1 MQNGMISS
9 IGQMRLLRNGIGV
22 LSFGVDLDP
31 KNHQLGYSFYLF
43 AENIIKKYEI
53 LDGVGFDVA
62 VLLFLQNLHEEAEQH
77 EKLKTYV
84 EQTLRLL
91 VLWNGRNEAENQ
103 IVCNQNL
110 YLSNLRNEIEL
121 NLSYIKE
128 LSSRQYNQLSELY
141 SSERLQQN
149 LLLCKTLIAQLNTS
163 VSTSTE
169 TTEIFQDNQVK
180 RITNTAVGGKTI
192 KPYSLSNSFRTM
204 LERIVNIS
212 HTASNRELFYSSVK
226 NQLITNFFAK
236 KPGDIQ
242 NLKNLVLHLM
252 GGSPI
257 QNQYSPDAPRSA
269 ELTYDISQASHEQT
283 VLSNVNVDEIN
294 RYYGSL
300 AADAR
305 VFNTLEE
312 RRQLLTRLLSVS
324 VQNTFAGA
332 TSYVQNHIADSN
344 EFHPLSEGERQIIN
358 ILSSVSY
365 PELSAISNNIPNNV
379 FSSGNTFSTVNNISP
394 MNPSETEIINN
405 ISRSTDA
412 LQSVLMA
419 RERGLEYLQNTD
431 GVEFDLISQKIV
443 ELSNIREYAI
453 LQKLTERLFSQK
465 HSHEIS
471 QLITSGER
479 LSREV
484 MPLLREKSF
493 TKSELFKTIENG
505 RREEKVL
512 AVSALSFA
520 TENVANNHLNDSR
533 FENIMVLKNLLQNA
547 ESHNFDFS
555 KVYELDG
562 AELTLNQFVSR
573 QEQTVWNE
581 LEKQVNQY
589 KTIVSQQVE
598 NISILGAILNR
609 SMTKNEVITV
619 LNNTKNE
626 SIIQAI
632 SAAISNIS
640 THSEGD
646 DSKFGGF
653 FDVPKINNL
662 NQNSLSSLWRTE
674 NHAQSIRNPQSI
686 SSPALQHRTTQISE
700 TSESSSF
707 AVSSPSYNNAKVL
720 SLISQLSN
728 YLSSNLSSNSQY
740 QSFSVDKAHRL
751 VGGDPNP
758 FFGPTLTES
767 LLRKQKLLSTK
778 AVEEMSGVDLKRP
791 SPVLRQEPSE
801 TKAKGYPLARALA
814 PVFRQEPSEPVTE
827 QYRATAE
834 LLYAGTE
841 KGAPQRGGQ
850 AAPAREVN
858 GAGQSKVT
866 LIKNI
871 TLLKNITLQK
881 NITLLKNITLQKN
894 ITDRAATQR
903 KNQAAEKLR
912 GSMGKIEPISLNS
925 LWQISAVDEAHRLV
939 GGDANLYLGPTL
951 TGSFL
956 REQKLHS
963 AKVAEEISGVDLKRP
978 SPVFGQEPS
987 ERKAKGY
994 PLTRTLDP
1002 VFRQEPSE
1010 PVTEQYRATA
1020 ELLYTG
1026 TEKGAPQRGGQ
1037 TAPAREV
1044 NGAGQSKVTII
1055 KNITLLKNITD
1066 LAVTQRKNQAVEK
1079 LCGSMGKIEPASLN
1093 SLWQI
1098 SAVDEAHRPVG
1109 GDANL
1114 YLGPTLTGSLL
1125 REQKLLS
1132 AKAAEEIPGVDLKT
1146 SSSAFGQESS
1156 ETKVK
1161 GYPLARTSSIR
1172 QELSETVTERY
1183 RATAELLYSGIE
1195 KDALPRGGQAASA
1208 REVNGAVPSSVALL
1222 KNITDMAVTQRNN
1235 QTVGKLHGFM
1245 GKIDQRS
1252 LVSYFTSQIAAQE
1265 DLVARSN
1272 KISYNDPNVDN
1283 KRQGNI
1289 NIDKN
1294 ADMVLYNT
1302 GKTQK
1307 KESQPPPS
1315 HTPSRSELI
1324 SQFGN
1329 LIYDPNLPPS
1339 ELIGKQ
1345 TGSILTDSTL
1355 SSSVDAVSIRELV
1368 EKLTLGEKAIKE
1380 EQSRVTE
1387 LTQKLT
1393 EQENA
1398 MYRLKHAHTQLQ
1410 ADMAAGTNVKKITS
1424 RVMKEFRAKMRLEQ
1438 MRYGLQ

>member
-1 MQNGMISS
+1 
-9 IGQMRLLRNGIGV
+9 
-22 LSFGVDLDP
+22 
-31 KNHQLGYSFYLF
+31 
-43 AENIIKKYEI
+43 
-53 LDGVGFDVA
+53 
-62 VLLFLQNLHEEAEQH
+62 
-77 EKLKTYV
+77 
-84 EQTLRLL
+84 
-91 VLWNGRNEAENQ
+91 
-103 IVCNQNL
+103 
-110 YLSNLRNEIEL
+110 
-121 NLSYIKE
+121 
-128 LSSRQYNQLSELY
+128 
-141 SSERLQQN
+141 
-149 LLLCKTLIAQLNTS
+149 
-163 VSTSTE
+163 
-169 TTEIFQDNQVK
+169 
-180 RITNTAVGGKTI
+180 
-192 KPYSLSNSFRTM
+192 
-204 LERIVNIS
+204 
-212 HTASNRELFYSSVK
+212 
-226 NQLITNFFAK
+226 
-236 KPGDIQ
+236 
-242 NLKNLVLHLM
+242 
-252 GGSPI
+252 
-257 QNQYSPDAPRSA
+257 
-269 ELTYDISQASHEQT
+269 
-283 VLSNVNVDEIN
+283 
-294 RYYGSL
+294 
-300 AADAR
+300 
-305 VFNTLEE
+305 
-312 RRQLLTRLLSVS
+312 
-324 VQNTFAGA
+324 
-332 TSYVQNHIADSN
+332 
-344 EFHPLSEGERQIIN
+344 
-358 ILSSVSY
+358 
-365 PELSAISNNIPNNV
+365 
-379 FSSGNTFSTVNNISP
+379 
-394 MNPSETEIINN
+394 
-405 ISRSTDA
+405 
-412 LQSVLMA
+412 
-419 RERGLEYLQNTD
+419 
-431 GVEFDLISQKIV
+431 
-443 ELSNIREYAI
+443 
-453 LQKLTERLFSQK
+453 
-465 HSHEIS
+465 
-471 QLITSGER
+471 
-479 LSREV
+479 
-484 MPLLREKSF
+484 
-493 TKSELFKTIENG
+493 
-505 RREEKVL
+505 
-512 AVSALSFA
+512 
-520 TENVANNHLNDSR
+520 
-533 FENIMVLKNLLQNA
+533 
-547 ESHNFDFS
+547 
-555 KVYELDG
+555 
-562 AELTLNQFVSR
+562 
-573 QEQTVWNE
+573 
-581 LEKQVNQY
+581 
-589 KTIVSQQVE
+589 
-598 NISILGAILNR
+598 
-609 SMTKNEVITV
+609 
-619 LNNTKNE
+619 
-626 SIIQAI
+626 
-632 SAAISNIS
+632 
-640 THSEGD
+640 
-646 DSKFGGF
+646 
-653 FDVPKINNL
+653 
-662 NQNSLSSLWRTE
+662 
-674 NHAQSIRNPQSI
+674 
-686 SSPALQHRTTQISE
+686 
-700 TSESSSF
+700 
-707 AVSSPSYNNAKVL
+707 
-720 SLISQLSN
+720 
-728 YLSSNLSSNSQY
+728 
-740 QSFSVDKAHRL
+740 
-751 VGGDPNP
+751 
-758 FFGPTLTES
+758 
-767 LLRKQKLLSTK
+767 
-778 AVEEMSGVDLKRP
+778 
-791 SPVLRQEPSE
+791 
-801 TKAKGYPLARALA
+801 
-814 PVFRQEPSEPVTE
+814 
-827 QYRATAE
+827 
-834 LLYAGTE
+834 
-841 KGAPQRGGQ
+841 
-850 AAPAREVN
+850 
-858 GAGQSKVT
+858 
-866 LIKNI
+866 
-871 TLLKNITLQK
+871 
-881 NITLLKNITLQKN
+881 
-894 ITDRAATQR
+894 
-903 KNQAAEKLR
+903 
-912 GSMGKIEPISLNS
+912 MGKIEPISLNS

-951 TGSFL
+951 TGSLL

-1020 ELLYTG
+1020 ELLYAG

-1037 TAPAREV
+1037 AAPAREV

-1079 LCGSMGKIEPASLN
+1079 LCGSMGKIEPVSLN